1 MEKGPGGRKAPRGR
15 NLVNGWRD
23 LNLDRPRSVW
33 EMITAA
39 FGLYWRLP
47 ILFLAFAAIVVVPY
61 ELIVLAIAGSG
72 PFTQGNL
79 GFFGS
84 KAFLLANS
92 FIVTPLISALHVQ
105 AVREVGEGGTPK
117 FTATFR
123 KSLPRLPVVAVA
135 AGISG
140 VATSLAGLAFVIPGL
155 FLAAIWPVV
164 AQAAALE
171 GGGPIDALRRSFV
184 LTRGNRWHA
193 LGLVIS
199 AGLVTG
205 VVTVPLFFAF
215 RHTTTTAGTFVGG
228 TALEIALRSFEALV
242 TALLYFDLVA
252 RSHGAHVVPPMGDA
266 TTRAAATGNPLD
278 PNSWSDEDR
287 PPGWYVDPNSP
298 WMMRYWAA
306 DGTPTWSKRSTKTP
320 KKVQAEWEANRRKS
334 EDRG

>member
-1 MEKGPGGRKAPRGR
+1 MSGRT
-15 NLVNGWRD
+15 NLD
-23 LNLDRPRSVW
+23 LDRPRSIG
-33 EMITAA
+33 EMLSAA
-39 FGLYWRLP
+39 LGLYWRFPL
-47 ILFLAFAAIVVVPY
+47 LFLAFAAIVVVPY
-61 ELIVLAIAGSG
+61 ELIVLAIAGIG
-72 PFTQGNL
+72 PFTQGHL

-105 AVREVGEGGTPK
+105 AVREAGEGGNPT
-117 FTATFR
+117 FVATFR

-140 VATSLAGLAFVIPGL
+140 VAIGLGGLAFVIPGL
-155 FLAAIWPVV
+155 FLVAIWPVV

-193 LGLVIS
+193 LGLVIC
-199 AGLVTG
+199 AGLVAG
-205 VVTVPLFFAF
+205 VAEIPFFFAF
-215 RHTTTTAGTFVGG
+215 RHSSTTAGTFVGG
-228 TALEIALRSFEALV
+228 TALEVILRSFEALV

-252 RSHGAHVVPPMGDA
+252 RSRGMLMAPPEMA
-266 TTRAAATGNPLD
+266 NAAPRASATGNPLD

-298 WMMRYWAA
+298 WVMRYWAA
-306 DGTPTWSKRSTKTP
+306 DGTPAWSKRSTKTP
-320 KKVQAEWEANRRKS
+320 KQVQADWEAFRRKS
-334 EDRG
+334 EERV